1 MLWFLLSRD
10 RNCFPSCYFLFVLV
24 SVTIA
29 IEWIVISAR
38 QSKQFLYLSTFR
50 CNKWNWTYNNILHM
64 KNDDFH
70 PYFVSCFK
78 WKKKFTKYQN
88 ELEMRQRFA
97 MHCGLKI
104 RTNWISRMMNAW
116 HLEGQKKFV
125 YLSSL
130 GWSTKISIYWLLCN
144 VIII

>member
-78 WKKKFTKYQN
+78 WKKNSPNTK
-88 ELEMRQRFA
+88 
-97 MHCGLKI
+97 
-104 RTNWISRMMNAW
+104 TNWKWDKDSQCIVD
-116 HLEGQKKFV
+116 LKFAQIGF
-125 YLSSL
+125 L
-130 GWSTKISIYWLLCN
+130 GWWTLGIWKVKRNLSISL
-144 VIII
+144 VSGGRRK